1 MGRTLH
7 YRTKQAVAPDE
18 LKALERVV
26 EKYNNEFEWRRERI
40 KIWSSAGGPFPRG
53 VVWGFT
59 KVSDDAEAKRV
70 LRAVKEMSKTTPEL
84 TWLVR
89 DEGGLTGGGE
99 LVLKRGRAAGAGGLG
114 DSNDNICYHY
124 RRERG

>member
-18 LKALERVV
+18 LKALERIV

-40 KIWSSAGGPFPRG
+40 KIWSSAGGPFPKG

-59 KVSDDAEAKRV
+59 KVDDDAEGKRV
-70 LRAVKEMSKTTPEL
+70 LRAVKEMSKATPRL
-84 TWLVR
+84 TWFVR
-89 DEGGLTGGGE
+89 DEGALTCGRK
-99 LVLKRGRAAGAGGLG
+99 LILKRGKVDGAGELG
-114 DSNDNICYHY
+114 YPKL
-124 RRERG
+124 

>member
-7 YRTKQAVAPDE
+7 YRTKQAVAPDD
-18 LKALERVV
+18 LKVLKGIA
-26 EKYNNEFEWRRERI
+26 EKYNNDFEWKRERI
-40 KIWSSAGGPFPRG
+40 KIWCSAGGPFPKS

-59 KVSDDAEAKRV
+59 KVADDAEAKRV

-89 DEGGLTGGGE
+89 DEGGLTGGKE
-99 LVLKRGRAAGAGGLG
+99 LVLKRGRVAGAGGLC
-114 DSNDNICYHY
+114 DS
-124 RRERG
+124 RRNSRKSETT

>member
-1 MGRTLH
+1 MGRTVH

-18 LKALERVV
+18 LKLLEGIVT
-26 EKYNNEFEWRRERI
+26 KYNNEFEWRRERI
-40 KIWSSAGGPFPRG
+40 KIWSSVEGPFPKG

-59 KVSDDAEAKRV
+59 KVADDAEAKRV

-89 DEGGLTGGGE
+89 DEGGLTCGGE
-99 LVLKRGRAAGAGGLG
+99 IELKRGRMAVTGSK
-114 DSNDNICYHY
+114 SNENGF
-124 RRERG
+124 E